1 MPDHLG
7 CGAAPQEPHP
17 GLEAQLNVVCNKIE
31 LIRNLLE
38 KEVLMSCWTK
48 ALPPDIIII

>member
-7 CGAAPQEPHP
+7 GGAAPHS

-31 LIRNLLE
+31 LIRNLLK
-38 KEVLMSCWTK
+38 KEADVLLDKSV
-48 ALPPDIIII
+48 AA